1 MTGSE
6 LSITS
11 SSRYRLPAN
20 YVWII
25 VYSTLLALS
34 LALGGYASAAGDFGR
49 SVTEGNVARAKSKA
63 DHEALAQS
71 YEEEAK
77 ALDAKAAEHEGLART
92 YAGLGYWKDKRG
104 LISHCA
110 SLVDQYRAAAKE
122 TRELARAHH
131 ELAAEAT
138 RD

>member
-20 YVWII
+20 HVWII
-25 VYSTLLALS
+25 VCSTL

-49 SVTEGNVARAKSKA
+49 SVTEETVARAKSKA
-63 DHEALAQS
+63 DHEALARS
-71 YEEEAK
+71 YEEDAT
-77 ALDAKAAEHEGLART
+77 ALDARAAEHEGLART
-92 YAGLGYWKDKRG
+92 YAGLGYWKDRRG

-122 TRELARAHH
+122 TRELERAHH
-131 ELAAEAT
+131 ELAAEAA